1 MADLINYAMKRVTN
15 LTTDFHRMFQLVRL
29 ADILEVDSFLELCA
43 SQLDV
48 PIGKLEFQF
57 H

>member
-15 LTTDFHRMFQLVRL
+15 LTTDFHRTFQLVRL